1 MKRIL
6 LLWLCLVAGTGAIAF
21 GQVGPSGPIITEF
34 LPNQTGSLETEWIE
48 LYNPTPFTINLSRYM
63 IGDALGLRH
72 VSDTG
77 ILLYPDEYFIL
88 AQDVNR
94 FKKYYTD
101 FIGRAA
107 SPIGWQILNN
117 SGGDI
122 VRLADE
128 TKSIVDSVSY
138 DAGFPDNRSWER
150 YIAPDGKSYWGES
163 FSPTGSTPGMRN
175 TYFYPRA
182 SSIELTISPDPF
194 SPDGDGFEDVTA
206 ISINPPDAD
215 ELELVVYDISG
226 RRVKTFFESGISV
239 PVRIVWDGT
248 GDNGRTLPI
257 GPYIIYARVEGGVT
271 METKKTVVIAR

>member
-1 MKRIL
+1 MKRISV
-6 LLWLCLVAGTGAIAF
+6 LLWCLLAAGGVAF
-21 GQVGPSGPIITEF
+21 GQTGTGGPIISEF
-34 LPNQTGSLETEWIE
+34 LPNQTGDLETEWIE
-48 LYNPTPFTINLSRYM
+48 LYNPTPYTINLSRYR

-77 ILLYPDEYFIL
+77 LLLYPDEYFIL

-94 FKKYYTD
+94 FRRYYTD

-107 SPIGWQILNN
+107 SPVGWQILNN

-128 TKSIVDSVSY
+128 TGAIIDSVSY

-150 YIAPDGKSYWGES
+150 YIAPDKKSYWGES

-194 SPDGDGFEDVTA
+194 SPDGDGFEDVTT
-206 ISINPPDAD
+206 ISINPPDAK
-215 ELELVVYDISG
+215 ELELVIYDISG
-226 RRVKTFFESGISV
+226 RKVKTFFESEISIPAQV
-239 PVRIVWDGT
+239 IWDGT

-257 GPYIIYARVEGGVT
+257 GPYIVYAHVEGGAT